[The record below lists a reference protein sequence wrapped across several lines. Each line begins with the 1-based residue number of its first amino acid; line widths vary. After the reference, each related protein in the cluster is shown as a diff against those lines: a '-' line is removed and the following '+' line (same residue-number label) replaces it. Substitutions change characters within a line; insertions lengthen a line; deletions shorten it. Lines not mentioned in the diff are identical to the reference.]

1 MGSEL
6 SLVSQ
11 WDDTLGAQ
19 PTSRGL
25 GRGATCVHML
35 SRLGVRIR
43 VNARGRTQPHNKTE
57 QQEHNTL
64 ATKLNAP
71 RMYIKIFK
79 KGEKERNHACA
90 DAGGG
95 GRPIN
100 RSGANLTWQGARS
113 HPVETRFRF
122 GFTAMHDYYA
132 AAR

>member
-1 MGSEL
+1 MGH
-6 SLVSQ
+6 
-11 WDDTLGAQ
+11 
-19 PTSRGL
+19 SRLRVVWGR
-25 GRGATCVHML
+25 RGATCVHML

-43 VNARGRTQPHNKTE
+43 VNARGRTQPHDKTE

-71 RMYIKIFK
+71 RMYIKNFK

-90 DAGGG
+90 GAGRD
-95 GRPIN
+95 RPII

-113 HPVETRFRF
+113 HPVETWFRF